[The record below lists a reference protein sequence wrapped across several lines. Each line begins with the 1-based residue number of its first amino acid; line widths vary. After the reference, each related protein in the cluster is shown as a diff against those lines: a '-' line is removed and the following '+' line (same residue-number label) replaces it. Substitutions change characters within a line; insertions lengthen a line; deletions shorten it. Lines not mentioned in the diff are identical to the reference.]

1 MRLSMR
7 LVLDPFSPSG
17 VSLAPAEPK
26 RGKQSHGYI
35 GTKKLAELDEVSITT
50 TPSDNQALAYDT
62 ATGKWIPQTISG
74 GGGGGAVD
82 SVNGATGDVV
92 LTQDDIAD
100 GTTYKQYSATEKT
113 KLAAISGTNT
123 GDQTSI
129 VGITGTKAQFDTAVT
144 DGNILY
150 VGDVTQYTDEMARDA
165 LGTALTAGA
174 GITITPNDGSDT
186 ITIAATGGGGGG
198 TVDTIVAGTNIDVDS
213 TDPANPIVSVESL
226 TTADITDLTATATE
240 LNYTD
245 GVTSSIQ
252 TQLDGKSATGHT
264 HVAADVT
271 DFSTAADARIS
282 NAAGSTVASLSG
294 GKVPTSQLPAIS
306 LTTVQTAASQ
316 VAQLAL
322 TAQEGDVVVRT
333 DENKT
338 YMHNGGTAGT
348 MADYTLLNTPTD
360 AVTSVNGDTGVVVL
374 DKTDVGLG
382 NVDNTSDATKNSAAV
397 SLTNKDLT
405 SGTNTFPT
413 FNQNTTGSA
422 ATLTTP
428 RAIYGNNF
436 DGSAALTQIV
446 ASTYGGTGNGF
457 TKFAGPA
464 TTEKTFTLP
473 NATATILTDNA
484 AVTVAQGGTGRST
497 STTAYGLIAAGTTAT
512 GALQTLP
519 VGGTADVLMGGGVSA
534 LPVWTSSTGVGNVVR
549 ATSPVLTTPNLG
561 TPSAVTLTNGTGLP
575 VSGITASTATA
586 LGVGSVELGHAT
598 DTTLSRSSA
607 GVLAVEGV
615 AVPTISSTST
625 ITNKDLTSSTNTF
638 PATTLGYAERTT
650 DFAVTST
657 TFTDVTS
664 LSVTVTVPSG
674 GRRIKI
680 TAQPLAISNSIANV
694 GTYVQIVESS
704 TVLGGSTLTSHS
716 SAGGYTPVTTIATTV
731 PSAGSHTYKVQVKSD
746 SGALTYRTGTGVPA
760 FILVELI

>member
-1 MRLSMR
+1 MRF
-7 LVLDPFSPSG
+7 VLDPLSPSG
-17 VSLAPAEPK
+17 VSLAPVEQK
-26 RGKQSHGYI
+26 VVRQGNGYI
-35 GTKKLAELDEVSITT
+35 GTKKLAELDEVSITS

-74 GGGGGAVD
+74 GGGGAVD
-82 SVNGATGDVV
+82 SVNTQTGVVV
-92 LTQDDIAD
+92 LDQDDIGD

-165 LGTALTAGA
+165 LGTALTAGT
-174 GITITPNDGSDT
+174 GITITPNDGADT

-198 TVDTIVAGTNIDVDS
+198 TVDTIVAGTNIDVDA

-245 GVTSSIQ
+245 GVTSAIQ
-252 TQLDGKSATGHT
+252 TQLDGKSTTSHT
-264 HVAADVT
+264 HVAANVT
-271 DFSTAADARIS
+271 DFSTAADARIAA
-282 NAAGSTVASLSG
+282 AAGVSVASLAG
-294 GKVPTSQLPAIS
+294 GLVPTSQLPAVS

-322 TAQEGDVVVRT
+322 TAQAGDVVVRT
-333 DENKT
+333 DENKS

-360 AVTSVNGDTGVVVL
+360 AVTSVNGQTGVVSL
-374 DKTDVGLG
+374 AKGDVGLG
-382 NVDNTSDATKNSAAV
+382 NVDNTSDASKNSATAA
-397 SLTNKDLT
+397 LTNKDLT

-413 FNQNTTGSA
+413 FNQSTTGSA

-436 DGSAALTQIV
+436 DGSAALAQIV

-457 TKFAGPA
+457 TKFSGPA

-484 AVTVAQGGTGRST
+484 AVTVAQGGTGRAT

-512 GALQTLP
+512 GAHQTLAAGATTEIL
-519 VGGTADVLMGGGVSA
+519 VGGGAAA
-534 LPVWTSSTGVGNVVR
+534 LPVWTTATGSGAPVR
-549 ATSPVLTTPNLG
+549 TTSPTIVTPTIASFANATHSHADAAGGGLLTHTALPAGAVVQVVNAV
-561 TPSAVTLTNGTGLP
+561 TSAVATGTTLIPLDDTIPQNTEGDQYMSVAITPKSTTNTL
-575 VSGITASTATA
+575 VIEAVVTYAHSVIAHTAIA
-586 LGVGSVELGHAT
+586 LFQ
-598 DTTLSRSSA
+598 DTTANALAAQSFLEPIANGSLNGKLLHTMTA
-607 GVLAVEGV
+607 G
-615 AVPTISSTST
+615 T
-625 ITNKDLTSSTNTF
+625 TSSTTF
-638 PATTLGYAERTT
+638 KIRIGADTAGT
-650 DFAVTST
+650 T
-657 TFTDVTS
+657 TFN
-664 LSVTVTVPSG
+664 
-674 GRRIKI
+674 GRAAGRLYGAI
-680 TAQPLAISNSIANV
+680 TKSAIVI
-694 GTYVQIVESS
+694 TE
-704 TVLGGSTLTSHS
+704 
-716 SAGGYTPVTTIATTV
+716 
-731 PSAGSHTYKVQVKSD
+731 YKS
-746 SGALTYRTGTGVPA
+746 
-760 FILVELI
+760 